1 MFFYI
6 VHIVLGEGM
15 KISIIVPVYNV
26 EAEIQHCLKSVL
38 EQAYSNIELVLVDD
52 CTPDNSIALAQKMIE
67 AYKAT
72 DRTILVQHKENR
84 GLSAARN
91 SGIDASTGAY
101 LFFLDSDD
109 ALSHP
114 NVIADLVKLTKR
126 EELEEEP
133 HYDVIIGNFKKVTS
147 QGNILEIG
155 FQRDLYLSSTD
166 DIYRKYV
173 EGQLT
178 VTAWGKLVLR
188 DLIIK
193 NNLYFEEGI
202 YHEDELWS
210 FLLYRYVKNLC
221 ATSTII
227 YDYLEREG
235 SISFSIKEKNVVDLN
250 FVIEKMY
257 ERYLLE
263 DNPTYQKSIALKI
276 EKLKRRSFKWMSA
289 FDINF
294 IYQELLFLKKINT
307 RFSCKNS
314 KLILQNF
321 LFLLPL
327 NIASKYL
334 KKRWG

>member
-1 MFFYI
+1 
-6 VHIVLGEGM
+6 M
-15 KISIIVPVYNV
+15 KISIIIPIYNV

-38 EQAYSNIELVLVDD
+38 EQEYSDIELVLVDD
-52 CTPDNSIALAQKMIE
+52 CTPDNSINLARDILEM
-67 AYKAT
+67 YKAT
-72 DRTILVQHKENR
+72 ERTILVQHDKNR

-91 SGIDASTGAY
+91 SGIDASTGEY

-109 ALSHP
+109 SLSSP
-114 NVIADLVKLTKR
+114 KAIATLANLVKSEKGCC
-126 EELEEEP
+126 
-133 HYDVIIGNFKKVTS
+133 DVVIGNFKKVTS

>member
-1 MFFYI
+1 
-6 VHIVLGEGM
+6 M
-15 KISIIVPVYNV
+15 KISIIIPIYNV

-38 EQAYSNIELVLVDD
+38 EQKYSDIELILVDD
-52 CTPDNSIALAQKMIE
+52 CTPDNSIDLALAVVK

-72 DRTILVQHKENR
+72 KRTILVQHKENK

-91 SGIDASTGAY
+91 SGIDASTGDY

-109 ALSHP
+109 SLSSP
-114 NVIADLVKLTKR
+114 SVIADLVSLAKSDG
-126 EELEEEP
+126 ECC
-133 HYDVIIGNFKKVTS
+133 DVVIGNFEKVTP
-147 QGNILEIG
+147 QGDTLEIG
-155 FQRDLYLSSTD
+155 FQKDLYLSSTD
-166 DIYRKYV
+166 EIYHQYV
-173 EGQLT
+173 EGRLT

-210 FLLYRYVKNLC
+210 FLLYRCVKNLR
-221 ATSTII
+221 ATSMVI

-257 ERYLLE
+257 EAYLSE
-263 DNPTYQKSIALKI
+263 KNPFYKKLIATKI
-276 EKLKRRSFKWMSA
+276 EKLKRRSLKWMST
-289 FDINF
+289 FDIDF
-294 IYQELLFLKKINT
+294 IYQELLFLKNINT

-327 NIASKYL
+327 NLASKYL